1 MVARASISNLGRC
14 HVKAMT
20 PAGMVRVARD
30 PLPLTVRVEL
40 DAAAAEAIG
49 WPTSV
54 DVQLDGAALVVTPA
68 PGCRPT
74 WRGRG
79 RAALACSARLSLP
92 ARMLGRWP
100 AVLDAGELVID
111 TAGPDLGRRAA

>member
-1 MVARASISNLGRC
+1 
-14 HVKAMT
+14 MT

-40 DAAAAEAIG
+40 DDAAADAIG

-54 DVQLDGAALVVTPA
+54 DVQLDGAALVVPPA
-68 PGCRPT
+68 AGCRPT

-79 RAALACSARLSLP
+79 RRAALAFSARLSVP
-92 ARMLGRWP
+92 AAMLGRWP
-100 AVLDAGELVID
+100 AELDAGALTID
-111 TAGPDLGRRAA
+111 TRGPDLGRRAA